1 MCVLN
6 KGKYFMNRIRIA
18 PEYSADYLEIERP
31 SPLSDLKIEQLI
43 QDVMSGNLDKD
54 ITDSVYTNFKQEMT
68 NWLFNSK
75 LNHVT
80 GFDSFNRVDIING
93 CTQFIDS
100 IYMQGQPQVLI
111 GDYRYHARLG
121 NWWSR
126 PGLLRNGVPLI
137 IAMPFPSTGAVHNQ
151 MTEILNEAQDKGI
164 SVHVDGAW
172 LTCCRGIDFDLSHP
186 SIKSVAVSLS
196 KGLGLGWNR
205 IGLRWTRQPA
215 ADSVTIMN
223 DFNMNL
229 RAPAMIGLHFLRN
242 LSPDYLWN
250 KYGEVYYKICKDFD
264 LTPTNSIYLALRNN
278 QPVGLSPL
286 IRYVAEQ

>member
-1 MCVLN
+1 
-6 KGKYFMNRIRIA
+6 
-18 PEYSADYLEIERP
+18 
-31 SPLSDLKIEQLI
+31 
-43 QDVMSGNLDKD
+43 
-54 ITDSVYTNFKQEMT
+54 
-68 NWLFNSK
+68 
-75 LNHVT
+75 
-80 GFDSFNRVDIING
+80 
-93 CTQFIDS
+93 
-100 IYMQGQPQVLI
+100 
-111 GDYRYHARLG
+111 
-121 NWWSR
+121 
-126 PGLLRNGVPLI
+126 
-137 IAMPFPSTGAVHNQ
+137 
-151 MTEILNEAQDKGI
+151 
-164 SVHVDGAW
+164 VDGAW

-205 IGLRWTRQPA
+205 IGLRWTRQPG